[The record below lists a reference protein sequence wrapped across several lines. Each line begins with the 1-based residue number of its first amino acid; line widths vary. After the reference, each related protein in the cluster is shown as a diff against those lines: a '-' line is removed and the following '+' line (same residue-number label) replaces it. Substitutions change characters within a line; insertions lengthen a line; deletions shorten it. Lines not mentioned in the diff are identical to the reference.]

1 METATILQNLL
12 DQSLLAGLLGFMLY
26 KIWDAYQEEKRKK
39 DTLAEAV
46 VKITMLWE
54 ERYSKE
60 SQDDHEIRLFMQEI
74 RDFVKEIRDGK

>member
-12 DQSLLAGLLGFMLY
+12 DQSLLAGLLGFFLY
-26 KIWDAYQEEKRKK
+26 KIWEAYQEEKKKK

-60 SQDDHEIRLFMQEI
+60 TQDDQEIRLFMQEI

>member
-1 METATILQNLL
+1 MEATSLLQTLL
-12 DQSLLAGLLGFMLY
+12 DQSLLAGLLGFFLY
-26 KIWDAYQEEKRKK
+26 KIWDVYQEEKRKK

-60 SQDDHEIRLFMQEI
+60 SQDAHEIRQFMQEI
-74 RDFVKEIRDGK
+74 REFVKEIRDGK